1 MRLQVPDYYDVIKNP
16 MDLTTIREKME
27 SYETP
32 EEFIADMKQM
42 IFNSF
47 DYNPVSLSELIVI
60 FHQYHTPAMNEHH
73 RCN

>member
-32 EEFIADMKQM
+32 KEIIADMKQM

-47 DYNPVSLSELIVI
+47 DYNPVSVRE
-60 FHQYHTPAMNEHH
+60 
-73 RCN
+73 

>member
-47 DYNPVSLSELIVI
+47 DYNPVSVRE
-60 FHQYHTPAMNEHH
+60 
-73 RCN
+73 